1 MKDETMQFSRLLAL
15 SLLMLLS
22 PLSAYANEGAAAAAP
37 EPLKFVVNLGNPA
50 TGGQVISLELVLDG
64 NGPETIQSVHMYKP
78 KIQHE
83 IILLLSGEDA
93 NNLRTL
99 EGKQSLADKIQTVA
113 NQVLKETPKTGVK
126 EVLFTKFLIQ

>member
-1 MKDETMQFSRLLAL
+1 MKSKVIQFSGLLAL
-15 SLLMLLS
+15 FLLALPAS
-22 PLSAYANEGAAAAAP
+22 ANEGAAVAAP

-50 TGGQVISLELVLDG
+50 LGGQVISLELVLEG

-93 NNLRTL
+93 GNLRTL
-99 EGKQSLADKIQTVA
+99 EGKHGLADKIQEVA
-113 NQVLKETPKTGVK
+113 NRVLKETPKTGVK